1 MNIATLVTGLQNW
14 LYFKKE
20 STEETDFF
28 NADTTSGKLTVT
40 LIIFG

>member
-1 MNIATLVTGLQNW
+1 MNVATLVTGLKNR

-20 STEETDFF
+20 STEETNFF